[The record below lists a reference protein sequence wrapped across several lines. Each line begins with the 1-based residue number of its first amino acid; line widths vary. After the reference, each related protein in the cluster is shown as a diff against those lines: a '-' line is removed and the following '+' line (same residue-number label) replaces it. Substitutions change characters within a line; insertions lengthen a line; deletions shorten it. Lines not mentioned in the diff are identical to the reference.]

1 MEAETHRNIS
11 FLLIM
16 GRSVSLSATFPSH
29 GRTGQLNWSIF
40 EEFAKP
46 RAPGGG
52 LIGQAHLYLSCNSY
66 PNVASGPW
74 QARSL
79 KAWSVPVSPSSG
91 FHVADG

>member
-1 MEAETHRNIS
+1 
-11 FLLIM
+11 M

-52 LIGQAHLYLSCNSY
+52 LIGQAHLHLSCNSY
-66 PNVASGPW
+66 PNVASGPR
-74 QARSL
+74 QAWSL
-79 KAWSVPVSPSSG
+79 KAGHLYQFLPLPDSMLQMG
-91 FHVADG
+91 NRT